1 MLFILPAVVI
11 VFALLVVP
19 FAFELKM
26 SFTNY
31 DILKKTNDFIGLDN
45 YIKLFSDTD
54 FYLAL
59 GRNILYV
66 IINVGFNFI
75 IGFGMAYVC
84 YQKFRG
90 NKVVRF
96 IIVLPML
103 LIPSAAAVLW
113 KFLYNYDIGVINKVL
128 KSIHIPAIPF
138 LISHK
143 LSLISIIFTDI
154 WAWVPWMF
162 LILLAGM
169 EQLEKAP
176 LESARVDGV
185 TTFQLIIHVMIPMM
199 APVIGVALSLKAIET
214 FRTFDYVWVMTQ
226 GGPGKSSD
234 ILSTFV
240 FKHAF
245 TNLKI
250 GYSSAMAI
258 AILVIALLLSFFIVK
273 RFIIKRD
280 VE

>member
-1 MLFILPAVVI
+1 MLKYQKKMLMLFILPAVVI

-113 KFLYNYDIGVINKVL
+113 KFLYNYDIGVINKL
-128 KSIHIPAIPF
+128 
-138 LISHK
+138 
-143 LSLISIIFTDI
+143 LISIIFTDI